1 MQTPLSIEKQY
12 VKKYLELHKEIY
24 KRIFN
29 ELSELDLSS
38 IKDGEITQPILH
50 RMCAYYN
57 YQNETNKLLKRSIV
71 PSAADFFTETVLFY
85 LSAYIKANKIPL
97 IAKSEK
103 LIKVKNINLKPD
115 ISLWSLDEQK
125 LMGFIECKTQLG
137 WNRSGWREEMEER
150 VKLFEEEYGNILS
163 YYVVFTNSNW
173 QGFQG
178 DKEENKRYFCLT
190 DLDIKTESFSSI
202 PDIMPTLNNIEP
214 MLREIKE
221 KLSSRVS

>member
-71 PSAADFFTETVLFY
+71 PSAADFL
-85 LSAYIKANKIPL
+85 
-97 IAKSEK
+97 
-103 LIKVKNINLKPD
+103 
-115 ISLWSLDEQK
+115 QK
-125 LMGFIECKTQLG
+125 Q
-137 WNRSGWREEMEER
+137 
-150 VKLFEEEYGNILS
+150 
-163 YYVVFTNSNW
+163 
-173 QGFQG
+173 
-178 DKEENKRYFCLT
+178 
-190 DLDIKTESFSSI
+190 FSSI
-202 PDIMPTLNNIEP
+202 YQHI
-214 MLREIKE
+214 
-221 KLSSRVS
+221 